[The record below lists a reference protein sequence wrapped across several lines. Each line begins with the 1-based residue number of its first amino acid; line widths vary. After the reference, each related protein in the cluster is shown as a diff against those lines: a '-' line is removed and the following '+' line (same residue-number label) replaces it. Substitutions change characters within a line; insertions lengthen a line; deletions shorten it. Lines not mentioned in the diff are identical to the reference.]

1 MNNNKILKLSKK
13 MQKEAKKNN
22 IDLKLSLVQEAL
34 SKSLSYSNFH
44 EERKNNKLKLFYTH
58 DAFLAE
64 KTIKVNDDQSVF
76 IDLNGVHLKSLK
88 EALVFINEKLNKK
101 QPFSFILNNDQNRQF
116 FINYISFFERFS
128 YVLEFNLYNDL
139 SEELMT
145 NKLLNNYNYKVTF
158 SGKNIPFYQL
168 YSDTKEFYDL
178 KRNPNAKEK
187 WLSSYQEEIQK
198 EGFDLADRFSTLL
211 ISTHDEYGLHFFRS
225 FDFNKFKFKNNDA
238 VFLFHSFFYH

>member
-1 MNNNKILKLSKK
+1 MNNNKILKLSQKI
-13 MQKEAKKNN
+13 QKEAKKNN

-58 DAFLAE
+58 DAFLEE

-116 FINYISFFERFS
+116 FINYISFFERS
-128 YVLEFNLYNDL
+128 RYVLEFANYEDL
-139 SEELMT
+139 SEEIMVS
-145 NKLLNNYNYKVTF
+145 KLLNNYNYKAT
-158 SGKNIPFYQL
+158 SSRKNIPFYQL

-178 KRNPNAKEK
+178 KRNPNVKEK
-187 WLSSYQEEIQK
+187 WLPQYQEEIQ
-198 EGFDLADRFSTLL
+198 EYGFNLSERFWVLL
-211 ISTHDEYGLHFFRS
+211 ISTHDEYCLHFFRS
-225 FDFNKFKFKNNDA
+225 FNFGKFKFENNHD
-238 VFLFHSFFYH
+238 VFLYHSFSYN